1 MKQQDFAAYVDM
13 AMQDGDLASMRPVV
27 EKELLHY
34 EIFNAL
40 NNAGLLKTLVFQG
53 GTSLRLCRGSERFSE
68 DLDFA
73 GGKNFTSDSMK
84 KIKTCIES
92 SIGDRFGLKVTVDEP
107 KPAKESARVQVD
119 KWTIKIETS
128 PGRPDIAKQRIKID
142 IANIPAYTREPVPL
156 RLNYSVLEGMSTV
169 VVIAEKIDEILA
181 NKVVALPT
189 SISKI
194 ENAELIPTPAKIRH
208 RDIWDIAWLVQQGA
222 KLDPK
227 LVNDKVLDYGIQEF
241 ERLMD
246 FAVTSIPDIASG
258 TAFKAQMS
266 RFIKK
271 SALDKTL
278 GVPGYAATLATTVNQ
293 VFANMKRKRVGN
305 TPCPTG
311 VLMARDRS

>member
-1 MKQQDFAAYVDM
+1 MKQQEFAKYVDM
-13 AMQDGDLASMRPVV
+13 AMQDGDLANMRPVV

-40 NNAGLLKTLVFQG
+40 NEAGLLKTLVFQG

-73 GGKNFTSDSMK
+73 GGKDFAASSMK
-84 KIKTCIES
+84 KIKDCIES
-92 SIGDRFGLKVTVDEP
+92 TIGQRFGLKVTVDEP
-107 KPAKESARVQVD
+107 KPAKEGARVQVD

-156 RLNYSVLEGMSTV
+156 RVNYSVLEGTSTV

-181 NKVVALPT
+181 DKIVALPT

-194 ENAELIPTPAKIRH
+194 TKATLTPTPAKIRH

-227 LVNDKVLDYGIQEF
+227 LVNNKVADYGILEF
-241 ERLMD
+241 EKLLD
-246 FAVTSIPDIASG
+246 FAVASIPDIAASP
-258 TAFKAQMS
+258 AFKAQMS

-271 SALDKTL
+271 AAFDKTL
-278 GVPGYAATLATTVNQ
+278 GIPGYTATLASTVNQ
-293 VFANMKRKRVGN
+293 VLANMK
-305 TPCPTG
+305 PHLAPPQ
-311 VLMARDRS
+311 